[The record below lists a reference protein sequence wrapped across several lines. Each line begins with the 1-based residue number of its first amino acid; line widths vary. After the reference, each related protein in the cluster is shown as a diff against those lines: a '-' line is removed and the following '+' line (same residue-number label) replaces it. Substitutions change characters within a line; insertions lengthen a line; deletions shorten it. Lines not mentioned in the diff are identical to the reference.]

1 MSRNILATC
10 PRVTRFRIDWN
21 DSSSQEGSTGGMEVA
36 TENSENQPPS
46 FNTESESNQMA
57 IEIGG
62 AGDSLKSAPE
72 KDDSSL
78 LSGNEL
84 VNGANPSTTEK
95 LVVNGS
101 ADASNAVMGFP
112 SKTESSG
119 DGTAAM
125 EM

>member
-1 MSRNILATC
+1 
-10 PRVTRFRIDWN
+10 
-21 DSSSQEGSTGGMEVA
+21 MEVGA
-36 TENSENQPPS
+36 ENSENQPPS

-57 IEIGG
+57 LELGG

-78 LSGNEL
+78 MSGNEL
-84 VNGANPSTTEK
+84 TNGANSTAAEK
-95 LVVNGS
+95 ILMNGS
-101 ADASNAVMGFP
+101 AEASNAVMGFP
-112 SKTESSG
+112 SKTETSS